1 MGHVQF
7 ILEARKKAQTATP
20 SAPTTTGDFDLP
32 GFHRT
37 EKMRSDL
44 LVTRKVEY
52 NFTLKQISNLRKK
65 LKSQKGKAKE
75 KTKQHMSNI
84 REHMATLLSGIGTY
98 SNEEK
103 DYGFSEVRNEF

>member
-7 ILEARKKAQTATP
+7 ILDNRKKAQTATP

-37 EKMRSDL
+37 ENMRLDL
-44 LVTRKVEY
+44 IATRKAEY
-52 NFTLKQISNLRKK
+52 NLTLKQLRDLAKI
-65 LKSQKGKAKE
+65 LKSKKGTEKE
-75 KTKQHMSNI
+75 EARQHMADI
-84 REHMATLLSGIGTY
+84 REHMKTLLSGIGTY

-103 DYGFSEVRNEF
+103 IYGFSEVRNEF